1 MASSPSWIDET
12 KFKEEVE
19 SQRQEFEITAW
30 GDLPEG
36 KIYLITKIDKVES
49 KYGWAHL
56 LHLKDRE
63 GSRKKTWSPLRLI
76 NYIKENR
83 DPKENVFLC
92 SLGVQP
98 ADKKTW

>member
-1 MASSPSWIDET
+1 MASSPSWIDES

-49 KYGWAHL
+49 KYGLAHL

-63 GSRKKTWSPLRLI
+63 GARKKTWSPLRLI

-83 DPKENVFLC
+83 DPKENVF
-92 SLGVQP
+92 
-98 ADKKTW
+98 